1 MITTAA
7 GRVKDVGT
15 VSAILRSME
24 LTATQPLTAAAP
36 AAGARTC
43 VLAIDDN
50 ADFLQL
56 LKDMLEPC
64 GFEVHTAANP
74 VKALEVFQRD
84 KDKFHLILLDYYMPQ
99 LDGAKTFEWLRK
111 LSPNIKVIVCSG
123 ADELRLRQIQA
134 QHKIDAYIH
143 KPFRVKE
150 ALDTIHRIVRLPL
163 YGIN

>member
-1 MITTAA
+1 
-7 GRVKDVGT
+7 
-15 VSAILRSME
+15 ME
-24 LTATQPLTAAAP
+24 LTATQPTAAAAPTP
-36 AAGARTC
+36 ATGSRTC

-50 ADFLQL
+50 IDFLQL

-84 KDKFHLILLDYYMPQ
+84 MDKYQLILLDYYMPQ

-111 LSPNIKVIVCSG
+111 LNPKVKVIVCSG
-123 ADELRLRQIQA
+123 ADELRLRQIQT

-150 ALDTIHRIVRLPL
+150 AIETIHRVVRKPL
-163 YGIN
+163 HGVN

>member
-1 MITTAA
+1 
-7 GRVKDVGT
+7 
-15 VSAILRSME
+15 ME
-24 LTATQPLTAAAP
+24 LTATEPTTTAAP
-36 AAGARTC
+36 TPTNGSNTC

-50 ADFLQL
+50 IDFLQL

-64 GFEVHTAANP
+64 GFEVHTAVNP
-74 VKALEVFQRD
+74 VKALEVFQRE
-84 KDKFHLILLDYYMPQ
+84 KGRYQLILLDYYMPQ

-111 LSPNIKVIVCSG
+111 LNPKVKVIVCSG

-150 ALDTIHRIVRLPL
+150 AIETIHRVVGQSIH
-163 YGIN
+163 GSN

>member
-1 MITTAA
+1 
-7 GRVKDVGT
+7 
-15 VSAILRSME
+15 ME
-24 LTATQPLTAAAP
+24 LTATQPMTAAAP
-36 AAGARTC
+36 TPATGSNTC

-50 ADFLQL
+50 IDFLQL

-64 GFEVHTAANP
+64 GFDVHTAVNP

-84 KDKFHLILLDYYMPQ
+84 KGKYQLILLDYYMPQ

-111 LSPNIKVIVCSG
+111 LNPKVKVIVCSG

-150 ALDTIHRIVRLPL
+150 AIETIHRVVSRPV
-163 YGIN
+163 YGSN